1 MTKMKQRYLTKSRFK
16 LGLECSTKLY
26 YTGKDAEYAN
36 NKTEDPFL
44 KALAEGGF
52 QVEELARMEYPEGIL
67 IEGEHWDYQGALDQT
82 SALLEQENVVIFE
95 AAFAVDDLFIRT
107 DILVKRGNHIEL
119 IEVKAKSFDPD
130 NPYTFVGKRG
140 GIDKTWQP
148 YLFDVA
154 FQHFVIQKSHP
165 DWTISSYLYLA
176 DKSKKAQVDGM
187 NQLFRISRTKQN
199 RTGII
204 KLVQTKAELGE
215 SVLTKV
221 NIDEYV
227 SKIQNNDPK
236 FKADLDFEESITQYA
251 TNYKAD
257 QRMWPSYK
265 LSVCKKCEFKTE
277 LTTSGLKS
285 GFHECW
291 STKLGCSQ
299 QALSQPNIMQ
309 VWNLRGDKLLNDHGA
324 FFLRDVT
331 EGIFQVEDKAGVMS
345 SSERQW
351 VQIEKNNA
359 LDESPYV
366 LKEELRAEMNKWEF
380 PLHMIDFETT
390 RVAIPFHAG
399 LRPYEQVAFQFS
411 HHMIHSNGTIDHASE
426 YLHVEKGQFPNFEF
440 VRALRLRLGKEG
452 TIFKYSP
459 HENSV
464 LNAIHVQLNESNEP
478 DRFEL
483 MVFIEEITNLKNEKG
498 TIIRQGD
505 RDMVDLCDVYKK
517 YVYLP
522 QTGGSNSIKEV
533 LPAMIQTSAFI
544 QEKYAK
550 PIGSINL
557 TSTNFDASHVWLQQE
572 NGVFQ
577 NPYKLLP
584 PLFKDW
590 SNDQLDEL
598 LSDVEDLNNGGA
610 ALTAFGFLQYT
621 DMSEAER
628 HELQT
633 GLLRYC
639 ELDTLAMVMLWEG
652 FREMVK

>member
-1 MTKMKQRYLTKSRFK
+1 MTKTKQRLLTKSRFK
-16 LGLECSTKLY
+16 LGLECPTKLY
-26 YTGKDAEYAN
+26 YTGKDTEYAN

-82 SALLEQENVVIFE
+82 NALLEQENVVIFE
-95 AAFAVDDLFIRT
+95 AAFAFENLFIRT
-107 DILVKRGNHIEL
+107 DILVKRGDRIQL
-119 IEVKAKSFDPD
+119 IEVKAKSYDPS
-130 NPYTFVGKRG
+130 NPTTFVGKKG
-140 GIDKTWQP
+140 GLDQKWKP

-154 FQHFVIQKSHP
+154 FQKYVIQKAHP
-165 DWTISSYLYLA
+165 DWTIASYLMLA

-187 NQLFRISRTKQN
+187 NQLFRIARNKEN
-199 RTGII
+199 RTGIT
-204 KLVQTKAELGE
+204 KLVQSKEELGE
-215 SVLTKV
+215 TVLTKV

-227 SKIQNNDPK
+227 SKIQNNHPQ
-236 FKADLDFEESITQYA
+236 FKAERDFEESIQYFIEG
-251 TNYKAD
+251 YQAD
-257 QRMWPSYK
+257 VRMDPVYK
-265 LSVCKKCEFKTE
+265 LTICKKCEFRGSNE
-277 LTTSGLKS
+277 SGDLKS

-291 STKLGCSQ
+291 SAKIGCSQ
-299 QALSQPNIMQ
+299 EQLEEPNIMQ
-309 VWNLRGDKLLNDHGA
+309 VWNLRGDKLLNNHGA

-331 EGIFQVEDKAGVMS
+331 EDIFTLKPEAGRLS

-351 VQIEKNNA
+351 VQIEKSNST
-359 LDESPYV
+359 DDSPYV

-411 HHMIHSNGTIDHASE
+411 HHMIHSDGRVEHATE
-426 YLHVEKGQFPNFEF
+426 YLHAAKGQFPNFEF
-440 VRALRLRLGKEG
+440 VRALRSSLGDRG
-452 TIFKYSP
+452 TIFKYSS
-459 HENSV
+459 HENTV
-464 LNAIHVQLNESNEP
+464 LNAIHVQLSESNEP

-483 MVFIEEITNLKNEKG
+483 MTFIEEITNLKNEKG
-498 TIIRQGD
+498 TIIRQGE
-505 RDMVDLCDVYKK
+505 RDMVDLCEVYKK

-522 QTGGSNSIKEV
+522 QTGGSNSIKAV
-533 LPAMIQTSAFI
+533 LPAIIQTSAFI

-557 TSTNFDASHVWLQQE
+557 TSTNFDATHVWLQQE

-628 HELQT
+628 QELQT

-652 FREMVK
+652 FRELVG